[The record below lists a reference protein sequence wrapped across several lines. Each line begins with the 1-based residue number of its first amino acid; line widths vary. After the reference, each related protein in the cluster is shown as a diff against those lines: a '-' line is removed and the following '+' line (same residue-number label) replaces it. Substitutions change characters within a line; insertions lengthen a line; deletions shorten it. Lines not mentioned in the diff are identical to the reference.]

1 MKKKSTKLAKLE
13 KNRYSIFT
21 DDYTHCYY
29 CHNYKIKLDIHEVYR
44 SVVTDKEVWSTA
56 CVYHYVGLAIQTKW

>member
-1 MKKKSTKLAKLE
+1 MKKKSKKLAKLE

-29 CHNYKIKLDIHEVYR
+29 CKKYAKTDIHEVYGR
-44 SVVTDKEVWSTA
+44 
-56 CVYHYVGLAIQTKW
+56 Q